1 MAKHARL
8 SPSSAEKWVNCPAAP
23 FLEKDVKEEASDYAS
38 TGTAA
43 HWLAAEG
50 LTTYDGKLP
59 TDLIGQTIVVH
70 NNGDCYLL
78 PPHINPAALDH
89 FLCEV
94 TEDMWGKVQT
104 YIDVI
109 LKNQRETGGQLFV
122 ESKINI
128 EPITGELGAEGSADA
143 VILSPTGLQVHDLKY
158 GHKPV
163 TLEGNKQLAIYAL
176 GMYEDVKD
184 FYPIETIRLGIHM
197 PNLYS
202 FETIDL
208 TVQQLLD
215 WGESLQTAAKV
226 SLDILEGRVAVD
238 EDKHIRAGDHC
249 RKGYCK
255 VRATCKKLH
264 DLVVEECD
272 FEALPATAEE
282 LNSITPERM
291 GYVLTKKKLIEDWLG
306 AIEKRANT
314 LAANGTIIPHHKLV
328 KGPEGNREW
337 DDKKAVEE
345 KLKGMKGVKIADIYD
360 TKLISPTTADKLAK
374 KKVIGPKQW
383 QILQEHITRRPGNNR
398 LVPDTDKGE
407 PVIVDLVSDFESII

>member
-23 FLEKDVKEEASDYAS
+23 FLEKDVEDSPSEYAS

-50 LTTYDGKLP
+50 FTTYGGMLP
-59 TDLIGQTIVVH
+59 IELIDQTIGVTQ
-70 NNGDCYLL
+70 NGDCYWSVGTTTS
-78 PPHINPAALDH
+78 PND
-89 FLCEV
+89 FFCEV
-94 TEDMWGKVQT
+94 TEDLWEKVQK

-109 LKNQRETGGQLFV
+109 LKHQRETGGQIFI
-122 ESKINI
+122 ENKINI
-128 EPITGELGAEGSADA
+128 ESITGELGAEGSGDV
-143 VILSPTGLQVHDLKY
+143 VILAPTVLQVHDLKF

-176 GMYEDVKD
+176 GVYEEVKD
-184 FYPIETIRLGIHM
+184 LYPIETIRLGIHM
-197 PNLYS
+197 PNLHS

-208 TVQQLLD
+208 TVQELLD
-215 WGESLQTAAKV
+215 WGESLKAAAKV
-226 SLDILEGRVAVD
+226 SLDILEGRVELD
-238 EDKHIRAGDHC
+238 EDKHIQAGDHC

-272 FEALPATAEE
+272 FEALPATTEE
-282 LNSITPERM
+282 LNSITPDRM
-291 GYVLTKKKLIEDWLG
+291 GYLLTKKKLFEDWIG
-306 AIEKRANT
+306 AIEKRAQA
-314 LAANGTIIPHHKLV
+314 LAASGTIIPHHKLV
-328 KGPEGNREW
+328 KGPDGNRDW

-345 KLKGMKGVKIADIYD
+345 KLKGMKGIKIADIYD

-374 KKVIGPKQW
+374 KKVIGPNQW
-383 QILQEHITRRPGNNR
+383 KILQEHIVRRPGNNR

-407 PVIVDLVSDFESII
+407 PIAVDLTSDFESII